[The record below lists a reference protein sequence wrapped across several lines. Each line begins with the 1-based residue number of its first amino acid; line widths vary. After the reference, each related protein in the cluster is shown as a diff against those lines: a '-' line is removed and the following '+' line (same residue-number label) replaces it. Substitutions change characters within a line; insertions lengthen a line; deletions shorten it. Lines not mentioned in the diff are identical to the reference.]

1 MEEYRKGQTRAL
13 NISVTTLAGLTIA
26 PALRQVGTVILTWM
40 GRNPDTVNQLGQEA
54 LQMSTGSP
62 APASVPRLNPEAIE
76 QFGTSIAKD
85 VSGLS
90 RGQMGGIATR
100 VSECGLNQADAVGVV
115 QTAIQKVGKS
125 SIAVPQ
131 ANGSVVVASV
141 QAGINKPILIVNQQ
155 GVVSQARATIN
166 AGIRKGKA
174 FFEVTNIK

>member
-1 MEEYRKGQTRAL
+1 M
-13 NISVTTLAGLTIA
+13 
-26 PALRQVGTVILTWM
+26 
-40 GRNPDTVNQLGQEA
+40 
-54 LQMSTGSP
+54 
-62 APASVPRLNPEAIE
+62 
-76 QFGTSIAKD
+76 
-85 VSGLS
+85 
-90 RGQMGGIATR
+90 
-100 VSECGLNQADAVGVV
+100 SECGLNQADAVGVV

>member
-1 MEEYRKGQTRAL
+1 M
-13 NISVTTLAGLTIA
+13 
-26 PALRQVGTVILTWM
+26 
-40 GRNPDTVNQLGQEA
+40 
-54 LQMSTGSP
+54 
-62 APASVPRLNPEAIE
+62 
-76 QFGTSIAKD
+76 
-85 VSGLS
+85 
-90 RGQMGGIATR
+90 
-100 VSECGLNQADAVGVV
+100 GVV